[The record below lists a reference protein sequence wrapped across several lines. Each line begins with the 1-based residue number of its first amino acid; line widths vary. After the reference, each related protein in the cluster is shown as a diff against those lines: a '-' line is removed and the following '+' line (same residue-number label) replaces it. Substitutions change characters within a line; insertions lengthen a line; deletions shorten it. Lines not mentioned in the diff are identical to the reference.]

1 MKTLKTYILPI
12 AIVAALLLHNVCYA
26 VAPLAPVLI
35 FCILLLNFSAINL
48 KQLRPRIIDLWLIL
62 FQLIVSMAG
71 FLLFRLCGAN
81 PVIAYGF
88 LLAVLCPV
96 AASSPVVGCLLGAD
110 RNTMT
115 TYTIVGNIVI
125 SVAAPAY
132 FSLLHVQEDFSF
144 LQSFWA
150 ILCRIGPTLGLPFF
164 VVWLLQTAW
173 PLGAAFLRRWHGIS
187 FYLWAVALLITLGQ
201 TFHYLF
207 NNPTA
212 PSLLVILG
220 LLALGVC
227 FMQFALGRR
236 LGAAYGD
243 KISGGQ
249 LLGQKNSA
257 MGIWMANTYLDPLTA
272 VTMAFYSIYQNI
284 FNSYQLWQK
293 NRATN
298 N

>member
-1 MKTLKTYILPI
+1 MKALRSYILPI
-12 AIVAALLLHNVCYA
+12 AIVAALLLRNLCKVI
-26 VAPLAPVLI
+26 APLAPVLI
-35 FCILLLNFSAINL
+35 FCILLLNFSAINI
-48 KQLRPRIIDLWLIL
+48 KQLRLRIIDLWLVL
-62 FQLIVSMAG
+62 FQLVVSMGG
-71 FLLFRLCGAN
+71 FLLLSLCGVQS
-81 PVIAYGF
+81 VIAYGF

-96 AASSPVVGCLLGAD
+96 AASAPVVGCLLGAD

-125 SVAAPAY
+125 AVAAPAY
-132 FSLLHVQEDFSF
+132 FSLLGVQQHFSF
-144 LQSFWA
+144 LQSFWT

-164 VVWLLQTAW
+164 VVWLLQTVW
-173 PLGAAFLRRWHGIS
+173 PHGAAFLRRWHGIS
-187 FYLWAVALLITLGQ
+187 FYLWALALLITLGQ

-212 PSLLVILG
+212 PSLLIVLG
-220 LLALGVC
+220 LLSLAVC
-227 FMQFALGRR
+227 IMQFALGRR
-236 LGAAYGD
+236 LGKAYGD

-257 MGIWMANTYLDPLTA
+257 MGIWMANTYLDPVTA

-293 NRATN
+293 NHATN
-298 N
+298 S